1 MPTVKI
7 DINSGIESYPTDGID
22 SSVKLHNFTVGS
34 DGSLYKLPVLKNLKT
49 VEYQN
54 VGTVGPNTKIVPYR
68 IQDLRKFQTSALKNL
83 LATATDPYVD
93 EMLFYRRIAFLT
105 TGSYGVVDIDYQGNR
120 VGILIPTD
128 KLSKFGEFEYN
139 VYNYVQGSS
148 ENTDIINISSLNP
161 QIIVD
166 FNAQYTD
173 ENDRNP
179 TNPLRCVFPMQY
191 MFESKEASGYNLQIQ
206 PRNMIYCTMDATA
219 GSPDVQ
225 ALKIHVNN
233 NLLKDHI
240 SREFNDLARGAI
252 LVGNRVV
259 FYSALENA
267 FLFSP
272 ATAENGESPFG
283 EIATSNSQGTIPLRV
298 VPPEEIQGLT
308 EFNGNIIAFTPTGI
322 NRWVLSPEDTEII
335 QRDPTFNYDHRIRY
349 SGSYVVADRNLYF
362 YTDDFQV
369 YRMASDF
376 TVSPIFEAELPFYKP
391 LETYLGRDQDLP
403 VSYVSMLGYKFIS
416 FGPWLYNI
424 DTNKWSTYQL
434 DGYNKPESDTT
445 GKEYL
450 LESTTIAGSFCGGT
464 DDIIATHSSICTP
477 LSYKQMQ
484 DLPDTIEPSWVEGEY
499 NFGEVAFFTTR
510 MHQDEQQFSLDGVM
524 AYVRGGTLSS
534 GSKMWLKVLRGSDEG
549 DFDLND
555 ESTYG
560 VEATYSPIDASTIGQ
575 DQSSYVGRFEWRC
588 MNLKTDRFRLQFV
601 TKEKKGI
608 VVETV
613 LANITTRQDSQEYL
627 VNEQQRKEKKEE

>member
-1 MPTVKI
+1 MQQL
-7 DINSGIESYPTDGID
+7 E
-22 SSVKLHNFTVGS
+22 
-34 DGSLYKLPVLKNLKT
+34 
-49 VEYQN
+49 
-54 VGTVGPNTKIVPYR
+54 
-68 IQDLRKFQTSALKNL
+68 
-83 LATATDPYVD
+83 
-93 EMLFYRRIAFLT
+93 
-105 TGSYGVVDIDYQGNR
+105 
-120 VGILIPTD
+120 
-128 KLSKFGEFEYN
+128 
-139 VYNYVQGSS
+139 
-148 ENTDIINISSLNP
+148 
-161 QIIVD
+161 
-166 FNAQYTD
+166 AQ
-173 ENDRNP
+173 
-179 TNPLRCVFPMQY
+179 M
-191 MFESKEASGYNLQIQ
+191 
-206 PRNMIYCTMDATA
+206 
-219 GSPDVQ
+219 VQ

-252 LVGNRVV
+252 LIGNRMV
-259 FYSALENA
+259 FYSALENS
-267 FLFSP
+267 FLFS
-272 ATAENGESPFG
+272 SPNAFG
-283 EIATSNSQGTIPLRV
+283 ELATSNSQGTIPLRV
-298 VPPEEIQGLT
+298 VPPEEIQGIT

-362 YTDDFQV
+362 YTDDFQA
-369 YRMASDF
+369 YRMGSDF
-376 TVSPIFEAELPFYKP
+376 TVSQIFSGELPLYKP
-391 LETYLGRDQDLP
+391 LESFLALDKDLP
-403 VSYVSMLGYKFIS
+403 VSYVSMLGYKFVS

-424 DTNKWSTYQL
+424 DTNKWSTYSY
-434 DGYNKPESDTT
+434 DGYKNPESDTT
-445 GKEYL
+445 GKNYVFEND
-450 LESTTIAGSFCGGT
+450 TIAGSFCGGT

-484 DLPDTIEPSWVEGEY
+484 DLSDNIEPSWVEDEY

-510 MHQDEQQFSLDGVM
+510 MYQDEQQFSLDGVM

-549 DFDLND
+549 DFDLDD

-608 VVETV
+608 VVEAV

-627 VNEQQRKEKKEE
+627 VNEQQRKQPKEE